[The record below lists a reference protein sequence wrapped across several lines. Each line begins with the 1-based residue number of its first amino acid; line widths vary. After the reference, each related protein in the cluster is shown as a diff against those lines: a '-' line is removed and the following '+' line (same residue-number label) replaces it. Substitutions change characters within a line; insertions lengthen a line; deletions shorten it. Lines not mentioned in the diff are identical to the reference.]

1 MGSLAPRGR
10 GFAAIFALYVLGCGG
25 STSRDTS
32 IRPPAFVAVGAQGT
46 ILSSNDG
53 AAWTQESSG
62 VSVRLSSIAANHA
75 LFVAVG
81 ADGTILT
88 SAHAGSWTKRSS
100 GTEVDLA
107 HVIFNGERF
116 VAVGGAYADQAT
128 CLTSSDGATWTA
140 LEPPPKYSFHAV
152 AVAGGTIFAAAET
165 PSKTIPMALDNV
177 VLEYVL
183 PSTSNNLGSWR
194 DRNLPRFSDSLQLGS
209 EALMVGSWSGESTLS
224 RSTDGR
230 TWTTQV
236 LPGSD
241 ARGIA
246 GSNSG
251 LVIVGGRTVLSSP
264 DGTAW
269 NEPGTP
275 LRDGRLSA
283 VTYGASTFVA
293 VGGGGTIL
301 TSPDGSDWTNQSA
314 TAAGDL
320 ADVAHGP
327 E

>member
-1 MGSLAPRGR
+1 MGSLAPRG
-10 GFAAIFALYVLGCGG
+10 FAALFALCALGCGG

-62 VSVRLSSIAANHA
+62 VSVRLSSIAASHA

-88 SAHAGSWTKRSS
+88 SAHAGAWTKRSS
-100 GTEVDLA
+100 GTQVDLA
-107 HVIFNGERF
+107 HVIFNGEQF
-116 VAVGGAYADQAT
+116 VAVGGAYADQAI
-128 CLTSSDGATWTA
+128 CLTSSDGATWTP

-165 PSKTIPMALDNV
+165 PSRTIPMALDNV

-209 EALMVGSWSGESTLS
+209 EALTVGSWSGESTLS
-224 RSTDGR
+224 RSTDGQI
-230 TWTTQV
+230 WTTQV
-236 LPGSD
+236 LPSSD
-241 ARGIA
+241 ARAIA
-246 GSNSG
+246 GRDTG

-264 DGTAW
+264 GGAAW
-269 NEPGTP
+269 SEPETP
-275 LRDGRLSA
+275 LREKRLSA
-283 VTYGASTFVA
+283 VAYGAATFVA
-293 VGGGGTIL
+293 VGSAGAIL
-301 TSPDGSDWTNQSA
+301 TSPDGTVWA
-314 TAAGDL
+314 TRDAGSTTDL
-320 ADVAHGP
+320 ADVTHGP